1 MEFTIFICLIND
13 LKLLPQS
20 LFSLLT
26 LPKKM
31 SPWKLRII
39 QMRIKKERNSEDATC
54 RMYTSGSC
62 LQKYWKN
69 ITKRYCIC
77 VFSLFTLPKKMSP
90 WKWMKNHK
98 INREWNSIMT
108 IKTIA
113 SVSLLSLD
121 PSKENVPWKWRNIQM
136 RIKKKRNSEYAT
148 RRMYASGSGLQ
159 MYWKSELKNIASV
172 YSLSW
177 PFQRKCPHGSGEL
190 FR

>member
-1 MEFTIFICLIND
+1 
-13 LKLLPQS
+13 
-20 LFSLLT
+20 
-26 LPKKM
+26 
-31 SPWKLRII
+31 
-39 QMRIKKERNSEDATC
+39 
-54 RMYTSGSC
+54 
-62 LQKYWKN
+62 
-69 ITKRYCIC
+69 
-77 VFSLFTLPKKMSP
+77 
-90 WKWMKNHK
+90 
-98 INREWNSIMT
+98 MT

-113 SVSLLSLD
+113 SVTLLSLD

-190 FR
+190 FRWGLKRKKILKMQHEGCTPADLVFRSIEKSELKLLKSLVERN